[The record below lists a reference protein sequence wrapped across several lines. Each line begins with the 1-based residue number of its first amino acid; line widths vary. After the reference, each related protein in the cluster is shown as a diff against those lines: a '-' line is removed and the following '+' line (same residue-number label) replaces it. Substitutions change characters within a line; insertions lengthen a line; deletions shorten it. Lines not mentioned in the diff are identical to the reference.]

1 MLYKKIK
8 NFNGEGKKFGES
20 WYIHIID
27 SNKDG
32 FDSETGKVI
41 FKFRKNV
48 VSQKLQDLASETW
61 LDMSKKKHS
70 NRGVASG
77 IGKDGNSRHY
87 TQTGQ
92 NEGTYVASNISG
104 YIDRALREHRG
115 PLGTIVAGRPT
126 AFTLNNSDLWIK
138 GLPFIQNCSD
148 LFKEI
153 SPIEYHIQK
162 KEWKK
167 IIPELKIPRSVFTTV
182 TSNYNWQ
189 TACHRD
195 SGNFDSGLGNLT
207 ITSKKHFTGGY
218 LGFPEYRVLIK
229 IEPGDFLLMDSHQWH
244 CNTPIKI
251 ISKDG
256 YRLSF
261 VMYIRS
267 DMSRCQ
273 KLKKIGKYIYYI

>member
-1 MLYKKIK
+1 MLYPKVVKDI
-8 NFNGEGKKFGES
+8 ERYQGKTFGEL
-20 WYIHIID
+20 WYTHII
-27 SNKDG
+27 STSKDG
-32 FDSETGKVI
+32 YDLETGKVL
-41 FKFRKNV
+41 FKFRKKVISN
-48 VSQKLQDLASETW
+48 KLQDLASETW

-70 NRGVASG
+70 NRGIAAG

-87 TQTGQ
+87 TKTGQ

-104 YIDRALREHRG
+104 YIDRPLREHRG

-138 GLPFIQNCSD
+138 GLPFVQNCSG

-153 SPIEYHIQK
+153 SPIEYNIQK

-167 IIPELKIPRSVFTTV
+167 INEKLKIPRSVFTTV

-189 TACHRD
+189 TKMHRD
-195 SGNFDSGLGNLT
+195 SGNFDSGLGNLV
-207 ITSKKHFTGGY
+207 ITGKDFTGGY

-229 IEPGDFLLMDSHQWH
+229 IEPGDFLLMDSNQWH
-244 CNTPIKI
+244 CNTPIKLN
-251 ISKDG
+251 KDG

-267 DMSRCQ
+267 DMSKCQ
-273 KLKKIGKYIYYI
+273 KLKKIGKDIYYI